1 MRQQKEGFFSFKKQI
16 GNTAP
21 TNDSAVHSNHCG
33 NPTSQIEKIN
43 YIDANKNLMAQGFL
57 IDMDGVIYGGDIM
70 IAGADEFVARLLK
83 EKIPFT
89 FMTNNS
95 QRTPLEVVRKLK
107 KLGIDAT
114 EKHVYTSAMATGK
127 FISSQRPNGSCYVLG
142 EGGLLT
148 SLHDSGL
155 TLVETDPDF
164 VVLGEGR
171 NFTLEMVQKAVD
183 MILAGAKFITTNR
196 DPSPKKKG
204 WNNLGIAATTA
215 MIEEATGTKA
225 FVVGKPG
232 PVMMRSAR
240 KFIGLE
246 TAETVVIGDTM
257 ETDIR
262 GGVQMGYKTI
272 LVLSGVSTRAD
283 LSHFAFKAD
292 MIVESIKDIQLP
304 LKW

>member
-1 MRQQKEGFFSFKKQI
+1 
-16 GNTAP
+16 
-21 TNDSAVHSNHCG
+21 
-33 NPTSQIEKIN
+33 
-43 YIDANKNLMAQGFL
+43 
-57 IDMDGVIYGGDIM
+57 MDGVIYGGDIM
-70 IAGADEFVARLLK
+70 IPGADEFVARLLK
-83 EKIPFT
+83 EDIPFT

-95 QRTPLEVVRKLK
+95 QRTPLEVVRKLR
-107 KLGIDAT
+107 KLGIEVT

-127 FISSQRPNGSCYVLG
+127 FIASQRPNGSCYVLG

-148 SLHDSGL
+148 SLHDNGL

-240 KFIGLE
+240 KSIGLE
-246 TAETVVIGDTM
+246 TADTVVIGDTM

-283 LSHFAFKAD
+283 LSQFAFKAD

>member
-1 MRQQKEGFFSFKKQI
+1 
-16 GNTAP
+16 
-21 TNDSAVHSNHCG
+21 
-33 NPTSQIEKIN
+33 
-43 YIDANKNLMAQGFL
+43 MAQGFL
-57 IDMDGVIYGGDIM
+57 IDMDGVIYGGDVM
-70 IAGADEFVARLLK
+70 IPGADEFVARLLK
-83 EKIPFT
+83 EGIPFT

-95 QRTPLEVVRKLK
+95 QRTPLETVRKLR
-107 KLGIDAT
+107 KLGIEVT

-127 FISSQRPNGSCYVLG
+127 FIASQRPNGSCYVLG

-148 SLHDSGL
+148 SLHDNGL

-246 TAETVVIGDTM
+246 TADTVVIGDTM
-257 ETDIR
+257 ATDIR

-272 LVLSGVSTRAD
+272 LVLSGVSTRED
-283 LSHFAFKAD
+283 LAHFAFKAD
-292 MIVESIKDIQLP
+292 MIVESVKDIQLP

>member
-1 MRQQKEGFFSFKKQI
+1 
-16 GNTAP
+16 
-21 TNDSAVHSNHCG
+21 
-33 NPTSQIEKIN
+33 
-43 YIDANKNLMAQGFL
+43 MAQGFL

-70 IAGADEFVARLLK
+70 IPGADEFVARLLK
-83 EKIPFT
+83 ENIPFT

-95 QRTPLEVVRKLK
+95 QRTPLEVVRKLR
-107 KLGIDAT
+107 KLGIEVT

-127 FISSQRPNGSCYVLG
+127 FIASQRPNGSAYVLG

-148 SLHDSGL
+148 SLHDHGL

-215 MIEEATGTKA
+215 MIEEAAGTKA

-246 TAETVVIGDTM
+246 TADTVVIGDTM
-257 ETDIR
+257 QTDIR

-272 LVLSGVSTRAD
+272 LVLSGVSTREE
-283 LSHFAFKAD
+283 LSHYAFKPD
-292 MIVESIKDIQLP
+292 MIVQSIKDIELP
-304 LKW
+304 LAWNKV

>member
-1 MRQQKEGFFSFKKQI
+1 
-16 GNTAP
+16 
-21 TNDSAVHSNHCG
+21 
-33 NPTSQIEKIN
+33 
-43 YIDANKNLMAQGFL
+43 MAQGFL
-57 IDMDGVIYGGDIM
+57 IDMDGVIYGGDVM
-70 IAGADEFVARLLK
+70 IPGADEFVARLVK

-95 QRTPLEVVRKLK
+95 QRSPTEVVRKLK
-107 KLGIDAT
+107 KLGIEVT
-114 EKHVYTSAMATGK
+114 EQHVYTSAMATGK
-127 FISSQRPNGSCYVLG
+127 FIASQRPNGSCYVLG

-148 SLHDSGL
+148 SLHDHGL

-215 MIEEATGTKA
+215 MIEEATGIRA

-232 PVMMRSAR
+232 PLMMRSAR

-272 LVLSGVSTRAD
+272 LVLSGVSTRLD
-283 LSHFAFKAD
+283 LSKFPFKAD
-292 MIVESIKDIQLP
+292 MIVESVKDIPLP
-304 LKW
+304 LKFN